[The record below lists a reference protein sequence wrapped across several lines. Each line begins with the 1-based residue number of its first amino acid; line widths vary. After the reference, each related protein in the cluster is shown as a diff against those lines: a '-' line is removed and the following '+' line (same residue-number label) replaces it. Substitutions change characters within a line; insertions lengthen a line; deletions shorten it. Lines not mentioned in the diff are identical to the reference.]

1 LPNYESRHGGCPV
14 DRGGFSKDNKK
25 EVVTVKMI
33 AGAIVIL
40 AGAVAYGAGVL
51 KGGEA
56 GMIAGLV
63 PGIGLGL
70 FGLVILHK
78 G

>member
-1 LPNYESRHGGCPV
+1 M
-14 DRGGFSKDNKK
+14 
-25 EVVTVKMI
+25 KMI

>member
-1 LPNYESRHGGCPV
+1 MKGIDMKRCE
-14 DRGGFSKDNKK
+14 FITA
-25 EVVTVKMI
+25 VTGIGTGAMVMGV

-40 AGAVAYGAGVL
+40 AGAVACGAGGV
-51 KGGEA
+51 KGDEA
-56 GMIAGLV
+56 GMIAGLL

-70 FGLVILHK
+70 LGLVILHK